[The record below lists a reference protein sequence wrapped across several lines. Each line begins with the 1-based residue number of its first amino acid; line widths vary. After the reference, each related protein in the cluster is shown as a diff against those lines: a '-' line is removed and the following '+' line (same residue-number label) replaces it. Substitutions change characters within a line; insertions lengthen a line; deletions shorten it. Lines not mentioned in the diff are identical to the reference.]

1 MSRPTFEQMSET
13 DIAIGF
19 VTRKLFQKFPGYNGE
34 IKTDIVG
41 TNEWRMMQFPER
53 VSKLYWNT
61 LEMFLEIKF

>member
-19 VTRKLFQKFPGYNGE
+19 VTRRLFQKFPGYNGE
-34 IKTDIVG
+34 IFSENVG
-41 TNEWRMMQFPER
+41 TDDWQRMNFQEKI
-53 VSKLYWNT
+53 SALYWNT